1 MGGQTMMPDSP
12 TPQPDSKRLFELLM
26 KVGMYAGDACL
37 FIQEVRNMAAAN
49 LIARFESKL

>member
-1 MGGQTMMPDSP
+1 MMPDSP